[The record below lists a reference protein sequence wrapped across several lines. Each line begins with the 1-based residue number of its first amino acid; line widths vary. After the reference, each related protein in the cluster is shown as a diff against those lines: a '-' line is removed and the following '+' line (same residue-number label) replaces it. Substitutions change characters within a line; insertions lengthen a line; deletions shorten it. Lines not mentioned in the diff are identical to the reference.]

1 MYTLTTEE
9 HTKKLPMKDIIQN
22 AEEIFFTGIYNSQN
36 CFYHDTIYHFYK
48 MSKIMAIK
56 TVSK

>member
-22 AEEIFFTGIYNSQN
+22 AEEIFFTGIHNSQN
-36 CFYHDTIYHFYK
+36 FYHDAIYHFYK
-48 MSKIMAIK
+48 MSKIITIK

>member
-1 MYTLTTEE
+1 MYTITTEE

-36 CFYHDTIYHFYK
+36 CF
-48 MSKIMAIK
+48 IMMQYIIF
-56 TVSK
+56 TRGQRP